1 MNHECYTLRKDIA
14 LRQQW
19 EGLSQDDIVDSFSKN
34 KIWLKKPD
42 VCGYKSLVKF
52 S

>member
-34 KIWLKKPD
+34 KIWLKKPE